1 MQIALIGFSKSGKT
15 TVFNA
20 LTGANAEVSAF
31 ATGKAKTHRAVVEV
45 PDTRLD
51 RLHQLFQSKKL
62 VHATVDYLDPI
73 GIRRDQVGHGA
84 SLGEDMLHTISTT
97 DALVAVIRAFED
109 DSGVECDPEGDL
121 ETIFLELVLSDLA
134 KVDTRLQRLESQI
147 QRIGGKDRQSL
158 EYQAA
163 ILKRL
168 KETLEAGRRI
178 LGLEVN
184 PDEDR
189 FLRSFQFLTAKP
201 LLVVLNTSEGETG
214 EAHLAELQDRI
225 RKASGDSPESAL
237 PRFIALCGRTEMEI
251 AQLPSDER
259 AVFLEEYG
267 IKEPGAFRIIR
278 VSYDALGL
286 MSFFTVAP
294 NEAHAWTIHRGT
306 PALEAAGAVHSD
318 MQRGFI
324 RAQVTPW
331 EDLLRDGSFAEAKK
345 HAHLRLEG
353 KEYIVQDGDVIEIMF
368 SV

>member
-1 MQIALIGFSKSGKT
+1 MQIALIGFGKSGKT

-184 PDEDR
+184 PDEDC
-189 FLRSFQFLTAKP
+189 FLRSFQFLTYKP
-201 LLVVLNTSEGETG
+201 LLVVLNMAEGETG
-214 EAHLAELQDRI
+214 EALLAKLQDRV
-225 RKASGDSPESAL
+225 RKASGDFPESAL
-237 PRFIALCGRTEMEI
+237 PRFITLCGRTEMEI
-251 AQLPSDER
+251 AQLPPDER